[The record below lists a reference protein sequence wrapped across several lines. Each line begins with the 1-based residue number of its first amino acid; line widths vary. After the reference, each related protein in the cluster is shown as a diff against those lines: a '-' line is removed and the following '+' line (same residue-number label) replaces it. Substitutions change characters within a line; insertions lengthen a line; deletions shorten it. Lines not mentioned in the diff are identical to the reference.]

1 MALSITERR
10 AKLAE
15 LYSESFVSSKDDRQ
29 IAAIYESCLSR
40 GYFNKKLKKK
50 QESSGYH
57 YYQMTLFDCGMKK
70 GGIVR

>member
-1 MALSITERR
+1 MALSIAERR

-40 GYFNKKLKKK
+40 GYFNKRHKK
-50 QESSGYH
+50 QESSGYQ

>member
-1 MALSITERR
+1 MALSIAERR
-10 AKLAE
+10 DKLAE

-40 GYFNKKLKKK
+40 GYFNKRHKK
-50 QESSGYH
+50 QESSR

>member
-1 MALSITERR
+1 MALSIVERR

-15 LYSESFVSSKDDRQ
+15 LYSESFVSGKDDRQ

-40 GYFNKKLKKK
+40 GYFNKTKK
-50 QESSGYH
+50 QEPSG

>member
-1 MALSITERR
+1 MALSIVERR

-40 GYFNKKLKKK
+40 GYFNKRHKKK
-50 QESSGYH
+50 QESSG

>member
-1 MALSITERR
+1 MALSIAERR

-40 GYFNKKLKKK
+40 GYFNKKTKK
-50 QESSGYH
+50 QESSG